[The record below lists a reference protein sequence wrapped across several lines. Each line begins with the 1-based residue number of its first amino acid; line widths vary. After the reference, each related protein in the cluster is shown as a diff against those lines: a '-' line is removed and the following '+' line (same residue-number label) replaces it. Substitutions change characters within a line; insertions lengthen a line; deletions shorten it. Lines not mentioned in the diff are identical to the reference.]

1 MSNSP
6 YSRTNPFPGALL
18 INRKLCG
25 AGSEKDTRHFVISL
39 KGSGISYEVGDTMHL
54 FPTNCP
60 DLVSDLL
67 NALKFSGDEEVTGA
81 HLRGET
87 GADVLHQ
94 VRRQLIRLDRAVLVL
109 TGDDA
114 NHDRVPIRDGPDPDA
129 SANWTAP
136 RDKPAGR
143 PQLAVAPHKPAAA
156 ASHEAVAEPLL
167 SAAAA

>member
-1 MSNSP
+1 M
-6 YSRTNPFPGALL
+6 
-18 INRKLCG
+18 
-25 AGSEKDTRHFVISL
+25 
-39 KGSGISYEVGDTMHL
+39 
-54 FPTNCP
+54 
-60 DLVSDLL
+60 DLL
-67 NALKFSGDEEVTGA
+67 AIRNKGRNFRFGLFGFWFSAASSG
-81 HLRGET
+81 
-87 GADVLHQ
+87 
-94 VRRQLIRLDRAVLVL
+94 LVL